1 MKQKTKSN
9 EINHSKQK
17 TKINETNENKEI
29 YPKINKKLR
38 SLKEDLSFLEKKT
51 LRNEEIII
59 DKMNE
64 VKVSRIGQD
73 KYISNILKENLNIT
87 VKVIYIDDTETSKT
101 TQKFV
106 TIF

>member
-1 MKQKTKSN
+1 
-9 EINHSKQK
+9 
-17 TKINETNENKEI
+17 
-29 YPKINKKLR
+29 
-38 SLKEDLSFLEKKT
+38 
-51 LRNEEIII
+51 
-59 DKMNE
+59 MNE

>member
-1 MKQKTKSN
+1 M
-9 EINHSKQK
+9 
-17 TKINETNENKEI
+17 
-29 YPKINKKLR
+29 
-38 SLKEDLSFLEKKT
+38 SFLEKKT

-106 TIF
+106 TIFEYFRDQIVRLIIFLILIVIFHFLIAIFQ